1 VCIVESSNNS
11 TSLREGLP
19 RNFLSY
25 MGTMHQLE
33 NCDDGISMGLPEG
46 LKQAAKVQQDRALAV
61 AAAAASHHVN
71 DESNSNEQV
80 EEEAM
85 LMARERLLQV
95 HRQKLFKEDAK
106 KRIMRVSKQAMS
118 LLDDACDEIGKR
130 FLSDRLTPA
139 LLETEKRLT
148 KDGGGDSSHHH
159 HYHDS
164 SKRFG
169 PTLSVDSYVQTLPD
183 WLLRMVRLCY
193 TTALTTPVCTMVR
206 H

>member
-1 VCIVESSNNS
+1 
-11 TSLREGLP
+11 
-19 RNFLSY
+19 

-33 NCDDGISMGLPEG
+33 NCDNGISMGLPEG

-85 LMARERLLQV
+85 LMACKRLLQV

-148 KDGGGDSSHHH
+148 KDGGGDLSHHH